1 MADDRLKIR
10 SRPKLSD
17 GRMVLAFSGWMD
29 GGDVSTGTV
38 EWLVKTLDAQ
48 RVADIDPEGFYIFNF
63 PGPMEVSAL
72 FRPHTRI
79 EDGVIEAYQPPANT
93 FFCHA
98 SDRLLLFNGKEP
110 HLNWREFA
118 DCLFAFASQ
127 VGVSSM
133 YFIGSV
139 GSALPHTREPR
150 LMSTVSDGSLK
161 SELEPYVAK
170 FANYEGPASFSTY
183 LMTEARERGVRMASL
198 VAEIPAY
205 IQGTNPKCI
214 EAMMRKLAAIL
225 GLQVGLDRLRSIADA
240 WEQRLNQ
247 ALEPEQDL
255 AKYIRKLEEDYDN
268 EVFDTQMD
276 DLKEWLQRRGIRVD

>member
-1 MADDRLKIR
+1 
-10 SRPKLSD
+10 
-17 GRMVLAFSGWMD
+17 MVLAFSGWMD

-48 RVADIDPEGFYIFNF
+48 RVADLDPEGFYIFNF

-79 EDGVIEAYQPPANT
+79 EDGVIEAYQPPTNM
-93 FFCHA
+93 FFCHPL
-98 SDRLLLFNGKEP
+98 DRLLLFNGKEP
-110 HLNWREFA
+110 HLNWHEFA

-127 VGVSSM
+127 ASVSSM

-150 LMSTVSDGSLK
+150 LMSTVSDESLK
-161 SELEPYVAK
+161 SELEPYVSK

-183 LMTEARERGVRMASL
+183 LMTEARERGLCMASL
-198 VAEIPAY
+198 VMEIPAY
-205 IQGTNPKCI
+205 IQGTNPRCI
-214 EAMMRKLAAIL
+214 EAMIRKLAGIL
-225 GLQVGLDRLRSIADA
+225 GLQAGLDRLRAIADA

-276 DLKEWLQRRGIRVD
+276 DLKEWLQQRGIRVD